1 MKCVFRKRDTFLC
14 WKSFTQNI
22 DFHKHNCENI
32 SFQIP
37 SLLMCQN
44 IFTFSD
50 QTTLSNITTSTWS
63 HFYSHHHQPHWRT
76 DSSRLNGFNQTY
88 LRPKQKYSHRRL
100 VRGGSGCGQRVVR
113 DCFCRE
119 ILLRSVWDLAAA
131 AAGCWPDPDTK
142 RCETFVWCDVMC
154 VLNRDQTQTCQRCF
168 TTCSDATTM
177 SLSDCN
183 YNLSIWQREMPSIW
197 KEAIVVAYEQCQT
210 SCTCLVLSPRDIVTV
225 AARR

>member
-1 MKCVFRKRDTFLC
+1 MFRRATLLC
-14 WKSFTQNI
+14 SKSFTQNI

-37 SLLMCQN
+37 SLLMCPN
-44 IFTFSD
+44 IFTLSD

-88 LRPKQKYSHRRL
+88 LPPKQKYSHRRL

-131 AAGCWPDPDTK
+131 AGCWPDPDTK

-154 VLNRDQTQTCQRCF
+154 VLNRDPIRHVDDDWLLHVQMPPRHLSMT
-168 TTCSDATTM
+168 ATTTTTFRF
-177 SLSDCN
+177 D
-183 YNLSIWQREMPSIW
+183 
-197 KEAIVVAYEQCQT
+197 
-210 SCTCLVLSPRDIVTV
+210 
-225 AARR
+225 